1 MALIRTVL
9 LAIVSCV
16 LLLPMAARAQD
27 AGNLPRAAVF
37 PTANS
42 EPGLGELASAL
53 DPVVLAKLGDLQ
65 IVQVSTRPGLD
76 LPAAEIAIDCVGETR
91 ECLSAMAQ
99 QVGAPMLIAP
109 SVQRAGEETVVT
121 ILRFDAAAEG
131 DIRTVV
137 RRFDGGDVT
146 AAALDAVP
154 SMLRELFGLPEPSAE
169 SVVQEPQPTAPPET
183 SEPVDVPEHPFPVAP
198 VVMTAVGVALL
209 ATGAVFAMASQ
220 QNKDDYAH
228 KHVPDN
234 GAVDDAIKLREK
246 AKHQATLAN
255 IGFGAGAAIAAVGLT
270 WLVIDLTSQDEVDQT
285 SATLAPL
292 GGPGRFGLA
301 LQGHFA
307 RNAW

>member
-1 MALIRTVL
+1 MASVRTVL
-9 LAIVSCV
+9 LAIVLGA
-16 LLLPMAARAQD
+16 LLLPVAGRAQS
-27 AGNLPRAAVF
+27 APELPRAAVF

-65 IVQVSTRPGLD
+65 IVQGSTRPGLD

-109 SVQRAGEETVVT
+109 TVQRAGEETVVT
-121 ILRFDAAAEG
+121 ILRFDAAGEG

-154 SMLRELFGLPEPSAE
+154 AMLRELFGLPEPSAA
-169 SVVQEPQPTAPPET
+169 VAEPRPAEPPET

-198 VVMTAVGVALL
+198 VVVTAVGVALI
-209 ATGAVFAMASQ
+209 ATGAAFAMASQ
-220 QNKDDYAH
+220 QNEDDYARTR
-228 KHVPDN
+228 VPDDQSVN
-234 GAVDDAIKLREK
+234 DAIKLREK

-255 IGFGAGAAIAAVGLT
+255 IGFGAGAAVTAVGLT
-270 WLVIDLTSQDEVDQT
+270 WLVIDLTSHDEVDQT
-285 SATLAPL
+285 SAALVPL
-292 GGPGRFGLA
+292 GGPGRLGLA